1 MRITTFFLDK
11 ILQLAAFILLGLV
24 LGVLVW
30 RVIDAGYFQ
39 QWRKLPI
46 VPVKF
51 GELAM
56 AGRGDIYANATDG
69 KTYRCTSWKGEC
81 WIQDQAPTDIH
92 FAGEVTKP
100 CNFSLPEFF
109 FLANPPINSVSCIQA
124 RTDYGDGFSK
134 YAYVLDRSNDVWE
147 WSHPV
152 SAYSSYFMMFAFP
165 GAGLLVG
172 LVVGIVS
179 LRHRGRNQMHR
190 DSSRLT

>member
-46 VPVKF
+46 APVEF

-92 FAGEVTKP
+92 FVVKLQSRAIFLYP
-100 CNFSLPEFF
+100 NFSFWR
-109 FLANPPINSVSCIQA
+109 IRQ
-124 RTDYGDGFSK
+124 
-134 YAYVLDRSNDVWE
+134 
-147 WSHPV
+147 
-152 SAYSSYFMMFAFP
+152 
-165 GAGLLVG
+165 
-172 LVVGIVS
+172 
-179 LRHRGRNQMHR
+179 
-190 DSSRLT
+190 